1 MMSIVEKDKNL
12 YGLNTFGMKAVA
24 DYYIKVTSDDDVIRA
39 IELSGEVNLPL
50 VVLSGGSNMLILEDL
65 HAVVLHMD
73 TRGIKVEAID
83 GTDTLLRVKA
93 GEDWHQ
99 TVMWSIEHGYAG
111 MENLAYI
118 PGKVG
123 SSPVQNIGAYGVEAR
138 DVIESVEVIDIL
150 TRKRRVISSSE
161 CEFGYRESIFKNSA
175 RGRYVITSVLF
186 RLHSM
191 EGYKLHLDYGN
202 IRAELEKRGI
212 ENPTVADVADVVT
225 SIRRS
230 KLPEP
235 SQVGNC
241 GSFFKNPVLSRV
253 QYDSLVEKYP
263 DMPSYDVEGASEEY
277 WKKVP
282 AAYLIDRAGWKG
294 YRRGSVGVHEN
305 QALVLV
311 HYGGGTGRDVLTLC
325 QDICR
330 DVKEKYGVEIYPE
343 VNIVNEDFLAR
354 CAVGGQTE

>member
-1 MMSIVEKDKNL
+1 MSIMEKNKNL
-12 YGLNTFGMKAVA
+12 YGLNTFGMSAVA
-24 DYYIKVTSDDDVIRA
+24 DYYVRATSEDDVMRA
-39 IELSGEVNLPL
+39 IELSCEKKLPL
-50 VVLSGGSNMLILEDL
+50 LVLSGGSNMLIVEDL

-73 TRGIKVEAID
+73 TRGIEVEGRD
-83 GTDTLLRVKA
+83 GSDTLVRVAA
-93 GEDWHQ
+93 GEDWHE
-99 TVMWSIEHGYAG
+99 TVMWSIENGYAG

-138 DVIESVEVIDIL
+138 CVIESVEVIDISSGE
-150 TRKRRVISSSE
+150 RRVIAASE

-175 RGRYVITSVLF
+175 RGRYVIMSVLF
-186 RLHSM
+186 RLHST

-225 SIRRS
+225 FIRRS

-241 GSFFKNPVLSRV
+241 GSFFKNPVISR
-253 QYDSLVEKYP
+253 QLYETLIEKHN
-263 DMPSYDVEGASEEY
+263 DMPSYDVEGACDEH
-277 WKKVP
+277 WKKIP

-294 YRRGSVGVHEN
+294 YRRGSVGVHQN

-311 HYGGGTGRDVLTLC
+311 HYGGGTGKDVLMLC

-330 DVKEKYGVEIYPE
+330 DVKEKYGVEISPE
-343 VNIVNEDFLAR
+343 VNIINSDFLAR
-354 CAVGGQTE
+354 CAVGGKVE